1 MNILLTPARIG
12 SVEIANRIVMP
23 PMTTRT
29 ADEDGYVTD
38 DTVAYYLA
46 RARGGVGLITVEM
59 ASPEKVGRHRRREVG
74 IYDDRFLP
82 GLTRLV
88 AEIHRAGAKA
98 SIQLGH
104 GGGHTR
110 IDICGETPIAPS
122 AIPHPVYETT
132 FETIVPEEMS
142 KARIDATIAAHAAA
156 AARARNAGFDC
167 VEIHAAHGYL
177 ISQFHA
183 PFENRRSDAY
193 GGSLENRARF
203 GLEVLRAVKAA
214 VPGMPVVYRLSVEDF
229 FAGGL
234 TFGEGRRIALW
245 AAQAGA
251 DALHVT
257 AGHYRSLPSAQIV
270 LPPMTMPDATF
281 LDFAA
286 EVKRAVRVPVIAVG
300 RLGDPAT
307 ATAAVAD
314 GKADFVALG
323 RTLIADPQWVE
334 KLRRGEPIRR
344 CLACNTCINEMRG
357 GARIGCVV
365 NGAAGR
371 ETIFAEPH
379 PPRGE
384 RIAVIGAGP
393 AGLTY
398 ASLVAEGNTVT
409 VFEKEP
415 RAGGAF
421 RYAGKAPLFQ
431 EVAASE
437 QSFERYIAD
446 LVAACIRKGVDIPL
460 RDRRHHP
467 PGRARAVRPAGDRDR
482 RRLPLRPRSDRDRDA
497 RSGRRA
503 LARRVPPAIR
513 AAVSRL
519 VLLPRPPRNGRALQA
534 IGEARPNRHG
544 HRRRRSRR
552 QEQAGDRRRVRGRA
566 ARSRAGIG
574 SRLGWRRFSW
584 PACALPWPSI
594 LAATVVILLRLGR
607 STLAVIAVGL
617 AVAAAH
623 RPEDFRADR
632 RDFGALAL
640 VVDDFA
646 RSRFH
651 FAEQPGVAGDAL
663 DAAAGL
669 ADPDRGRAGRRE

>member
-12 SVEIANRIVMP
+12 SVEIPNRIVMP

-29 ADEDGYVTD
+29 ADAEGYVTD
-38 DTVAYYLA
+38 DSIAYYLA
-46 RARGGVGLITVEM
+46 RARGGVGLITIEM
-59 ASPEKVGRHRRREVG
+59 ASPEKVGRHRRREMG

-88 AEIHRAGAKA
+88 DELHRAGSKV

-132 FETIVPEEMS
+132 FETIVPEEMT

-156 AARARNAGFDC
+156 AVRARKAGFDC

-183 PFENRRSDAY
+183 PFENRRTDAY

-203 GLEVLRAVKAA
+203 GLEALRAVKAA
-214 VPGMPVVYRLSVEDF
+214 VPGMPVIYRLSVEDF
-229 FAGGL
+229 FPGGL
-234 TFGEGRRIALW
+234 PFDEGRRIAIW
-245 AAQAGA
+245 AAEAGA

-270 LPPMTMPDATF
+270 LPPMTFPDATF

-286 EVKRAVRVPVIAVG
+286 DVKKSVAIPVIAVG

-307 ATAAVAD
+307 ATDAVAS
-314 GKADFVALG
+314 GKTDFVALG

-334 KLRRGEPIRR
+334 KLRREEPIRR

-357 GARIGCVV
+357 GAGIGCVV

-371 ETIFAEPH
+371 ESLFADRK

-384 RIAVIGAGP
+384 RIAIIGAGP

-398 ASLVAEGNTVT
+398 ASLVAEGNDVT
-409 VFEKEP
+409 VFEKDKRP
-415 RAGGAF
+415 GGAF

-437 QSFERYIAD
+437 ASFERYIAD
-446 LVAACIRKGVDIPL
+446 LTAACIGKGVSFRFDTDVTDKPDILAPFDRIVIATGARYRYGL
-460 RDRRHHP
+460 GPVATTMLDWGAGRWPGLSRLFSVPVFRDWFYYQARR
-467 PGRARAVRPAGDRDR
+467 GTADRFK
-482 RRLPLRPRSDRDRDA
+482 
-497 RSGRRA
+497 A
-503 LARRVPPAIR
+503 LAKSGQTVVAIGDAVLAGKSKPAIASAFE
-513 AAVSRL
+513 AA
-519 VLLPRPPRNGRALQA
+519 LL
-534 IGEARPNRHG
+534 
-544 HRRRRSRR
+544 
-552 QEQAGDRRRVRGRA
+552 
-566 ARSRAGIG
+566 
-574 SRLGWRRFSW
+574 
-584 PACALPWPSI
+584 
-594 LAATVVILLRLGR
+594 T
-607 STLAVIAVGL
+607 
-617 AVAAAH
+617 
-623 RPEDFRADR
+623 
-632 RDFGALAL
+632 
-640 VVDDFA
+640 
-646 RSRFH
+646 
-651 FAEQPGVAGDAL
+651 
-663 DAAAGL
+663 
-669 ADPDRGRAGRRE
+669 

>member
-12 SVEIANRIVMP
+12 AVEIRNRIVMP

-29 ADEDGYVTD
+29 ADEDGHVTD

-59 ASPEKVGRHRRREVG
+59 ASPEKAGRHRRREVG

-82 GLTRLV
+82 GLARLV
-88 AEIHRAGAKA
+88 QEIHRTGAKA

-110 IDICGETPIAPS
+110 KDICGETPIAPS

-142 KARIDATIAAHAAA
+142 QARIDATIAAHAAA
-156 AARARNAGFDC
+156 AVRARSAGFDC

-183 PFENRRSDAY
+183 PFENRRTDSY

-203 GLEVLRAVKAA
+203 GLEALRAVKTA

-229 FAGGL
+229 FPGGL
-234 TFGEGRRIALW
+234 PFAEGKQIAEW
-245 AAQAGA
+245 AARAGA
-251 DALHVT
+251 DALHVS

-270 LPPMTMPDATF
+270 LPPMSFPDATF
-281 LDFAA
+281 LHFAA
-286 EVKRAVRVPVIAVG
+286 EVKRAVPVPVIAVG

-314 GKADFVALG
+314 GKTDFVALG
-323 RTLIADPQWVE
+323 RTLVADPQWVE
-334 KLRRGEPIRR
+334 KLARGEPVRR

-371 ETIFAEPH
+371 ESVFAGRKPPH
-379 PPRGE
+379 GE

-398 ASLVAEGNTVT
+398 ASLVAEGNEVT
-409 VFEKEP
+409 VFEQAA

-437 QSFERYIAD
+437 ASFERYVAD
-446 LVAACIRKGVDIPL
+446 LVAACTGKGVQFRYRTDAAARPELLAPFDRLVIATGAAYRFGLGPIATIMLDSGAVRWPGFSQLFSAPHL
-460 RDRRHHP
+460 RDWFYYQARR
-467 PGRARAVRPAGDRDR
+467 GTAERFKR
-482 RRLPLRPRSDRDRDA
+482 
-497 RSGRRA
+497 
-503 LARRVPPAIR
+503 LARP
-513 AAVSRL
+513 
-519 VLLPRPPRNGRALQA
+519 GQ
-534 IGEARPNRHG
+534 
-544 HRRRRSRR
+544 
-552 QEQAGDRRRVRGRA
+552 
-566 ARSRAGIG
+566 
-574 SRLGWRRFSW
+574 
-584 PACALPWPSI
+584 
-594 LAATVVILLRLGR
+594 TVV
-607 STLAVIAVGL
+607 VI
-617 AVAAAH
+617 
-623 RPEDFRADR
+623 
-632 RDFGALAL
+632 
-640 VVDDFA
+640 
-646 RSRFH
+646 
-651 FAEQPGVAGDAL
+651 GDAL
-663 DAAAGL
+663 
-669 ADPDRGRAGRRE
+669 RAGKSKPAIASAFEAALLG

>member
-12 SVEIANRIVMP
+12 SVEIPNRIVMP

-29 ADEDGYVTD
+29 ADAEGYVTD
-38 DTVAYYLA
+38 DSIAYYLA
-46 RARGGVGLITVEM
+46 RARGGVGLITIEM
-59 ASPEKVGRHRRREVG
+59 ASPEKAGRHRRREVG

-88 AEIHRAGAKA
+88 DEIHRAGSKV

-132 FETIVPEEMS
+132 FETIVPEAMT

-156 AARARNAGFDC
+156 AVRARKAGFDC

-183 PFENRRSDAY
+183 PFENRRTDEY

-203 GLEVLRAVKAA
+203 GLEALRAVKAA
-214 VPGMPVVYRLSVEDF
+214 VPGMPVIYRLSVEDF
-229 FAGGL
+229 FPGGL
-234 TFGEGRRIALW
+234 PFDEGRRIAIW
-245 AAQAGA
+245 AAEAGA

-257 AGHYRSLPSAQIV
+257 AGHYRSLPTAQIV
-270 LPPMTMPDATF
+270 LPPMAVPDATF

-286 EVKRAVRVPVIAVG
+286 DVKKAVDVPVIAVG

-307 ATAAVAD
+307 ATEAVGT
-314 GKADFVALG
+314 GKADFIALG
-323 RTLIADPQWVE
+323 RTLVADPQWVE

-357 GARIGCVV
+357 GAGIGCVV

-371 ETIFAEPH
+371 EAMFADRK

-398 ASLVAEGNTVT
+398 ASLVAEGNAVT
-409 VFEKEP
+409 VFEKDKRP
-415 RAGGAF
+415 GGAF
-421 RYAGKAPLFQ
+421 RYAGKAPMFQ

-437 QSFERYIAD
+437 QASTRYIAD
-446 LVAACIRKGVDIPL
+446 MVGGVYAQGRQVPL
-460 RDRRHHP
+460 RDRCHRCA
-467 PGRARAVRPAGDRDR
+467 RCARAVRPDRDRDR
-482 RRLPLRPRSDRDRDA
+482 RRLPVRPRPDCDHDA
-497 RSGRRA
+497 RLGRRP
-503 LARRVPPAIR
+503 LAGHVAAVFR
-513 AAVSRL
+513 AEVSRL
-519 VLLPRPPRNGRALQA
+519 VLLPGPARNGRPLQV
-534 IGEARPNRHG
+534 IGKAGTDRHR
-544 HRRRRSRR
+544 HRRRREGR
-552 QEQAGDRRRVRGRA
+552 QEQAGDRQRVRGRA
-566 ARSRAGIG
+566 AY
-574 SRLGWRRFSW
+574 
-584 PACALPWPSI
+584 
-594 LAATVVILLRLGR
+594 VI
-607 STLAVIAVGL
+607 SPV
-617 AVAAAH
+617 
-623 RPEDFRADR
+623 
-632 RDFGALAL
+632 
-640 VVDDFA
+640 
-646 RSRFH
+646 
-651 FAEQPGVAGDAL
+651 
-663 DAAAGL
+663 
-669 ADPDRGRAGRRE
+669 